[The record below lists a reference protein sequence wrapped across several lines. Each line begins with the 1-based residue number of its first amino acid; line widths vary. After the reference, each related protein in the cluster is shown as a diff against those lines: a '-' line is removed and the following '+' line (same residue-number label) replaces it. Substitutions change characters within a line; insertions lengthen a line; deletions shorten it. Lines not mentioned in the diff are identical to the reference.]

1 LAGSDLWLRRYM
13 LHVTPNDYIDESND
27 ILTQATVNLPLV
39 FWLRGVYSQTRPV
52 RLVDADGGNA
62 SIQTI

>member
-1 LAGSDLWLRRYM
+1 M